1 MKAKVL
7 SRLQHITETSALL
20 EKCLAVTPN
29 YVPPAANFDEEEGG
43 KQPPHPSTAGVKR
56 KPKAKG
62 KKKKAGKK
70 IEDPND
76 ETKVDSDED
85 TCAKAST
92 QNDSDLVTKT
102 EIEDVGLVSLQDY
115 SLYLR
120 ELDMDVFNTLHVGL
134 ITKAALDSDMNTK
147 DTSILQLQP
156 QQLEFLLHD
165 LVHKLEHVLVT
176 TTTKRRSFLK
186 SKTEKRSG
194 FSHLDDLGA
203 PQVVTMVVQ
212 LLPALCD
219 HLEGASAFFQTLMAA
234 NDGLI
239 DGPGSH
245 TQEAQLIGSC
255 FHLLLE
261 ALLALF
267 SWTGFVL
274 SDQKD
279 LLKKAVGTLAGRMNM
294 TPVSSQLSL
303 TGIIQQSF
311 AYLENFSGSVPLLSS
326 AIVLCRL
333 LGCLSQ
339 YGDQL
344 KLSTKIACVSED
356 FLKREWLDRD
366 GQTLKGA
373 KHNENIQALL
383 KLYLTHSEDVL
394 GSLEKLTAV
403 GVPELLQEETDKN
416 ARSSTYP
423 TLTKHSYHVYY
434 RVMLHELV
442 ATVKTFVPDR
452 LTDTQE
458 VRVDKLLQWNLSVRI
473 FHILVNLIKVF
484 DARPNLGALTK
495 YGRQFLEL
503 VVRLGM
509 PLLDRMFRSHRDD
522 VQLLLKNLQL
532 STRSLHHLCGHSK
545 IMKDI
550 ALTNQVPLLKK
561 SLETFVY
568 RVKAML
574 TMAQCLEAFWLGNLK
589 NRDLRGEEILSQA
602 SRAPTESDS
611 EAEPVEEDDESD
623 VELDAGSEAGST
635 TKASVQA
642 TDAGNSGSSSDEAS
656 YSEIY

>member
-1 MKAKVL
+1 MYVF
-7 SRLQHITETSALL
+7 ST
-20 EKCLAVTPN
+20 VTAN
-29 YVPPAANFDEEEGG
+29 YVPPPANFDGEEGG
-43 KQPPHPSTAGVKR
+43 KPPHPTTAAVKR
-56 KPKAKG
+56 KPKVKG
-62 KKKKAGKK
+62 KKRKAGKK
-70 IEDPND
+70 SEDQAD
-76 ETKVDSDED
+76 ESKAESDED
-85 TCAKAST
+85 TCTKAST
-92 QNDSDLVTKT
+92 QNESELVTSV
-102 EIEDVGLVSLQDY
+102 EMEEGAVVNLDLY

-120 ELDMDVFNTLHVGL
+120 ELDMDVFNMLHVGL

-147 DTSILQLQP
+147 DTSVLQLQP
-156 QQLEFLLHD
+156 PQLEFLLRD

-186 SKTEKRSG
+186 TKSEKRSG

-203 PQVVTMVVQ
+203 PQVVAMVVQ
-212 LLPALCD
+212 LLPDLCD
-219 HLEGASAFFQTLMAA
+219 HLEGASAFFQTLIAA

-245 TQEAQLIGSC
+245 TTEAHLMGSC
-255 FHLLLE
+255 FHLLLD

-274 SDQKD
+274 TDHQD
-279 LLKKAVGTLAGRMNM
+279 LLRNAVGTLAGRMNM
-294 TPVSSQLSL
+294 TPVSSQMSL
-303 TGIIQQSF
+303 AGMIQQSV
-311 AYLENFSGSVPLLSS
+311 AYLENFSCSLPLLSS

-333 LGCLSQ
+333 LSCLAQ
-339 YGDQL
+339 YGDRQQL
-344 KLSTKIACVSED
+344 SRKIACVSED

-373 KHNENIQALL
+373 RHNEHTQALL
-383 KLYLTHSEDVL
+383 KLYLNNSDDVL

-403 GVPELLQEETDKN
+403 GVPELLEETDKN
-416 ARSSTYP
+416 AHSTTYP
-423 TLTKHSYHVYY
+423 TLTKNSYPVFY

-442 ATVKTFVPDR
+442 ATVKMFPPDR
-452 LTDTQE
+452 QTDTEE
-458 VRVDKLLQWNLSVRI
+458 VQVEKLLQWNLSVRI

-484 DARPNLGALTK
+484 DARPNLGALIK
-495 YGRQFLEL
+495 YGRQFMEL

-509 PLLDRMFRSHRDD
+509 PLLDRMFRSHRENA
-522 VQLLLKNLQL
+522 QLLLKNLQL

-589 NRDLRGEEILSQA
+589 NRDLRGEEILSQV
-602 SRAPTESDS
+602 SNGTDQSDS
-611 EAEPVEEDDESD
+611 DDASVDEEEESEVEMDGE
-623 VELDAGSEAGST
+623 SEAGST
-635 TKASVQA
+635 TKAS
-642 TDAGNSGSSSDEAS
+642 GINSGSSDDESS